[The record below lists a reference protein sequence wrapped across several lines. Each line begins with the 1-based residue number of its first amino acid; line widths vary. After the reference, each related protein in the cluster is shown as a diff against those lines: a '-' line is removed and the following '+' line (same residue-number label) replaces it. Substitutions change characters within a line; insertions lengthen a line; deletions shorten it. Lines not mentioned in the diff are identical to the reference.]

1 MQNFK
6 VVNDKQKG
14 DEYFFSLATG
24 RGQISV
30 NFNFWD
36 EWLTSFELV
45 SIIKK
50 SNLHLKRREN
60 GVSKGFA
67 RRR

>member
-6 VVNDKQKG
+6 TVNDKQKG

-36 EWLTSFELV
+36 D
-45 SIIKK
+45 
-50 SNLHLKRREN
+50 
-60 GVSKGFA
+60 
-67 RRR
+67 